1 VVQGLRVTDPRR
13 LLLDVTPR
21 LTAREFERL
30 VAEAGVLRL
39 APSGAWPVPAGRP
52 GAPELRALLDQ
63 GRA

>member
-13 LLLDVTPR
+13 LLLDVTPL

-39 APSGAWPVPAGRP
+39 VPSGAWP
-52 GAPELRALLDQ
+52 GACGPSGSA
-63 GRA
+63 